1 MLKACLKTLTTS
13 KEKPKP
19 KNPLA
24 VRPEKKIKDIFP
36 SLEKCRESSR
46 TWGIIGTCQDL
57 DEFLKKTLKK
67 S

>member
-24 VRPEKKIKDIFP
+24 VRQEKKIKDIFP
-36 SLEKCRESSR
+36 SLEKCRESSS
-46 TWGIIGTCQDL
+46 GIIGTNNNLPQRKRSC
-57 DEFLKKTLKK
+57 
-67 S
+67 